1 LKRATAGCILSAMLI
16 GQRLREMRES
26 KSLTQGDIEQRT
38 GLFRSYTSRVE
49 NGHSVPSVA
58 TLQRYARALEIP
70 VYKFFY
76 DGKQPPRNPKLSA
89 AKAEI
94 EWGARGNHRRE
105 LRLFAKLL
113 SHLNDRNRRL
123 LMEMATR
130 MASRSG
136 HKQ

>member
-1 LKRATAGCILSAMLI
+1 LKRGAAGGILSAMLI
-16 GQRLREMRES
+16 GERLREMRES

-76 DGKQPPRNPKLSA
+76 DGKQAPKNPKLSA
-89 AKAEI
+89 AKTEV
-94 EWGARGNHRRE
+94 EWGARGNDRRE

-130 MASRSG
+130 MASRNG